1 MSRSPIKSR
10 RQIIRPAT
18 TLFPYPTA
26 SALTASEV
34 LFPVFRQL
42 LLKFCCH
49 IHGDQW
55 ERFRFQN
62 RQLSHSCI
70 LTPLP
75 QFESIVSS
83 TCVTGRAGQPFTFQV
98 LTNNA
103 SSDAR
108 LAATG
113 LPYQSNDHRPGDR
126 PHLWNGASDVGWLV
140 PNLWRGNKAH
150 GWGCR
155 AILFGTHVC
164 LRSVISV
171 ITSSS
176 NATLIPN
183 KFFSYTITADASTT
197 SLDYLGLDGML
208 NGLLPAG
215 LSYDPATATIS
226 GVFTGD
232 DPPDVLRR
240 SAPANQYTEG
250 RNGIETIKKEPPPK
264 ILLFAQEEENGTGIA
279 PLNFIISLH
288 DFEAEALSAKT
299 SEKTDYV
306 IFTDD
311 PLTSGGA
318 AGLLRSTKV
327 GDYIDYTIPVNRSG
341 TYDVKLGIRT
351 DNNQGIFQLA
361 IDGVNHG
368 SPQDGYPPW
377 WTTRFWT
384 SDRLHFPKPGPRP
397 SGSP

>member
-1 MSRSPIKSR
+1 MTIDP
-10 RQIIRPAT
+10 
-18 TLFPYPTA
+18 
-26 SALTASEV
+26 
-34 LFPVFRQL
+34 
-42 LLKFCCH
+42 
-49 IHGDQW
+49 G
-55 ERFRFQN
+55 
-62 RQLSHSCI
+62 
-70 LTPLP
+70 
-75 QFESIVSS
+75 
-83 TCVTGRAGQPFTFQV
+83 
-98 LTNNA
+98 
-103 SSDAR
+103 
-108 LAATG
+108 TG
-113 LPYQSNDHRPGDR
+113 LISGIVPPTSDGSSRTFGVGIKLTDGDAAQSYLELTFVSNPFF
-126 PHLWNGASDVGWLV
+126 P
-140 PNLWRGNKAH
+140 
-150 GWGCR
+150 
-155 AILFGTHVC
+155 
-164 LRSVISV
+164 V

-232 DPPDVLRR
+232 DAPDVLRR
-240 SAPANQYTEG
+240 SAPTNQYTEG

-264 ILLFAQEEENGTGIA
+264 ILLFAQEEQNGTGIA

-299 SEKTDYV
+299 SEGTDYV

-368 SPQDGYPPW
+368 SPQDGYSPVVDYKVLDLGPV
-377 WTTRFWT
+377 TFSEAGTKTFRLAITGRNPNSSGYELVCDYFDLVPYFEAEGLPIEAHSAPCVTVRDRNASGGFVRLLKATR
-384 SDRLHFPKPGPRP
+384 PGDYVTYGVPIAEPAYYNIRAKTKTGSNVGVFQLFVDGEKQGYAQKGACYCTRPRNR
-397 SGSP
+397 